1 MDLAALSYGLAAFAF
16 LLLGLASRGRDGPP
30 GVPGVA
36 VPALASAL
44 WAGILALESALQAGR
59 ELAGVAELG
68 RDLVWI
74 WYLWRNLHALRA
86 KSQGED
92 ALAFLGKA
100 LTWLAGLSAA
110 SLAAA
115 LLVPHPVL
123 AYWSS
128 AVVPAV
134 LSVAGLVLV
143 EQFFRNSTPQERWAI
158 KYLCLALGSAFIF
171 DFFLYSEAMLFAA
184 YDLAAWKARG
194 LINALLVPL
203 IWVSLR
209 RRIQTD
215 LRMAISHSMAFHTV
229 TLLGTGAYL
238 ILMAAA
244 GYYIRLVGGDWGRV
258 LQTVFLFA
266 AVLLLLLAVSSGT
279 ARARLRVFLS
289 KHFFRYRY
297 DYREEWLR
305 FTSMLTEGEPG
316 SQLHERVLQAM
327 ARLVD
332 SPGAA
337 LWLRTENGQYQRAA
351 AWNLSGVEGQV
362 GDDDEFVRYMES
374 RNWVLD
380 LDECRANPN
389 ALEGISLPQWL
400 QAWRDAWL
408 AVPLLWHEHMLGFMI
423 LAPSLGKVAFNWE
436 VSDLLKTAARQ
447 ATAHLAQAQA
457 AEALTVARQFESFN
471 RAAAF
476 VVHDIKNLVAQLSL
490 LLANAEK
497 HRHNPEFQEDMLATI
512 ESSVTRM
519 NRMLAK
525 LRDEP
530 APTAAGQIP
539 LDGLLRE
546 VIASKGAYSL
556 KPSLSIDDTGMKVR
570 ADGEK
575 LARVL
580 GHIVQNAIEAT
591 PYTGSVSVTLR
602 REGGWGVIR
611 VDDTGCGMDESF
623 IRERLFRPFAS
634 TKGTGM
640 GIGAYECREYI
651 QELGG
656 KILVESRVGQGTRFT
671 VFLPLISAPPEADVK
686 TRSGP
691 SFSGEEDIQS

>member
-1 MDLAALSYGLAAFAF
+1 VDLAALSYGLAAIAF

-44 WAGILALESALQAGR
+44 WAGILALESVLQAGL
-59 ELAGVAELG
+59 ELAHVAELG
-68 RDLVWI
+68 RNLVWI
-74 WYLWRNLHALRA
+74 WYLWRNLHALRT
-86 KSQGED
+86 KNQGED
-92 ALAFLGKA
+92 TLAFLGRA
-100 LTWLAGLSAA
+100 LTWLAGIAAA
-110 SLAAA
+110 SEAVA
-115 LLVPHPVL
+115 LLF
-123 AYWSS
+123 AYPTLVYWAN

-134 LSVAGLVLV
+134 LAVAGLVLV
-143 EQFFRNSTPQERWAI
+143 EQFYRNSTPQERWAI

-171 DFFLYSEAMLFAA
+171 DFYLYSEAMLFAA
-184 YDLAAWKARG
+184 YDPEAWKARG

-203 IWVSLR
+203 IWVSLK

-215 LRMAISHSMAFHTV
+215 LKMAISHRMAFHTV
-229 TLLGTGAYL
+229 TLLGTGTYL

-244 GYYIRLVGGDWGRV
+244 GYYIRLVGGDWGRI

-316 SQLHERVLQAM
+316 SQLYERALQAM

-337 LWLRTENGQYQRAA
+337 LWLRSDSGVYLRAA
-351 AWNLSGVEGQV
+351 VWNLGSVDGQV
-362 GDDDEFVRYMES
+362 GVDNEFARFMEA

-380 LDECRANPN
+380 LDECRTDPN
-389 ALEGISLPQWL
+389 ALEGIMLPPWL
-400 QAWRDAWL
+400 QSHREAWL
-408 AVPLLWHEHMLGFMI
+408 AVPLLWHERMLGFMV

-512 ESSVTRM
+512 ESSVARM

-530 APTAAGQIP
+530 APSTAGQVP
-539 LDGLLRE
+539 LDELLRE
-546 VIASKGAYSL
+546 VMASKSAYSL
-556 KPSLSIDDTGMKVR
+556 KPRLLIEHSGLMVR
-570 ADGEK
+570 AEAEK
-575 LARVL
+575 LARVI

-602 REGGWGVIR
+602 REDDGGV
-611 VDDTGCGMDESF
+611 VHVEDTGCGMDETF

-656 KILVESRVGQGTRFT
+656 KVLVESRVGQGTRFT
-671 VFLPLISAPPEADVK
+671 IHLPLI
-686 TRSGP
+686 
-691 SFSGEEDIQS
+691 GEEKVKA

>member
-1 MDLAALSYGLAAFAF
+1 VDLAALSYGLAAITF

-44 WAGILALESALQAGR
+44 WAGIVALESVLQAGR
-59 ELAGVAELG
+59 ELARVAELG

-74 WYLWRNLHALRA
+74 WYLWRNLRALRRKTQA
-86 KSQGED
+86 ED
-92 ALAFLGKA
+92 NLAFLGKT
-100 LTWLAGLSAA
+100 LVWLAGLAALFQSA
-110 SLAAA
+110 SLIH
-115 LLVPHPVL
+115 PHPSLV
-123 AYWSS
+123 YWAN
-128 AVVPAV
+128 AVMPAV
-134 LSVAGLVLV
+134 LAVSGLVLV
-143 EQFFRNSTPQERWAI
+143 EQFYRNSTPQERWAI

-171 DFFLYSEAMLFAA
+171 DFYLYSEAMLFAA
-184 YDLAAWKARG
+184 YDGDAWKARG

-203 IWVSLR
+203 IWISLK

-215 LRMAISHSMAFHTV
+215 LKMAISHRMVFHTV
-229 TLLGTGAYL
+229 TLLGTGVYL
-238 ILMAAA
+238 LLMAAA
-244 GYYIRLVGGDWGRV
+244 GYYIRLAGGDWGRI

-305 FTSMLTEGEPG
+305 FTSLLTEGEPG
-316 SQLHERVLQAM
+316 SRPHERALQAM

-337 LWLRTENGQYQRAA
+337 LWLRMENGDYQRAA
-351 AWNLSGVEGQV
+351 VWNLGALDERIAAE
-362 GDDDEFVRYMES
+362 DEFVRFMES

-380 LDECRANPN
+380 LDAYRADPN
-389 ALEGISLPQWL
+389 SMEGVSPPRWL
-400 QAWRDAWL
+400 RDWREAWL
-408 AVPLLWHEHMLGFMI
+408 TVPLLWHERMLGFMV
-423 LAPSLGKVAFNWE
+423 LAPSLGKVSFNWE

-512 ESSVTRM
+512 ESSVARM

-525 LRDEP
+525 LRDAPVP
-530 APTAAGQIP
+530 AAAGRLV
-539 LDGLLRE
+539 LDDLLRE
-546 VIASKGAYSL
+546 VIASKSAFSL
-556 KPSLSIDDTGMKVR
+556 KPSLSIQASGLRVR
-570 ADGEK
+570 AEADK
-575 LARVL
+575 LIRVI

-591 PYTGSVSVTLR
+591 PYTGSVDVTLR
-602 REGGWGVIR
+602 REAAWGIIHVE
-611 VDDTGCGMDESF
+611 DTGCGMDGAF
-623 IRERLFRPFAS
+623 MRERLFRPFTS

-656 KILVESRVGQGTRFT
+656 KVMVDSVLGQGTRFT
-671 VFLPLISAPPEADVK
+671 IQLPLAP
-686 TRSGP
+686 
-691 SFSGEEDIQS
+691 EEMVRA

>member
-1 MDLAALSYGLAAFAF
+1 MDLAALSYGLAAIAF

-44 WAGILALESALQAGR
+44 WAGIVALESVLQAGR
-59 ELAGVAELG
+59 ELARVAELG

-74 WYLWRNLHALRA
+74 WYLWRNLHALRS
-86 KSQGED
+86 KNKPED
-92 ALAFLGKA
+92 SLAFLGRA
-100 LTWLAGLSAA
+100 LAWLAGSAA
-110 SLAAA
+110 FIQAAA
-115 LLVPHPVL
+115 LVYPQPTLV
-123 AYWSS
+123 YWTN
-128 AVVPAV
+128 AVIPAV
-134 LSVAGLVLV
+134 LAVAGLVLV
-143 EQFFRNSTPQERWAI
+143 EQFYRNSTPQERWAI

-171 DFFLYSEAMLFAA
+171 DFYLYSEAMLFTA
-184 YDLAAWKARG
+184 YDGEAWKARG
-194 LINALLVPL
+194 LINALLVPM
-203 IWVSLR
+203 IWISLK

-215 LRMAISHSMAFHTV
+215 LKMAISHRMVFHTV
-229 TLLGTGAYL
+229 TLLGTGLYL
-238 ILMAAA
+238 LLMAAA
-244 GYYIRLVGGDWGRV
+244 GYYIRLVGGDWGRI

-266 AVLLLLLAVSSGT
+266 AVVLLLLAVSSGT

-305 FTSMLTEGEPG
+305 FTSLLTEGEPD
-316 SQLHERVLQAM
+316 SRLHERALQAM

-337 LWLRTENGQYQRAA
+337 LWLRGDSGIHQRAA
-351 AWNLSGVEGQV
+351 VWNLSAPDAQIEAGNAFLQ
-362 GDDDEFVRYMES
+362 FMES

-380 LDECRANPN
+380 LDEYRADPN
-389 ALEGISLPQWL
+389 SLEGISPPQWL
-400 QAWRDAWL
+400 QDWREAWL
-408 AVPLLWHEHMLGFMI
+408 TVPLLWHERMLGFMV
-423 LAPSLGKVAFNWE
+423 LTPSLGKVSFNWE

-512 ESSVTRM
+512 ESSVARM
-519 NRMLAK
+519 NRMLTK
-525 LRDEP
+525 LRDAP
-530 APTAAGQIP
+530 APAATGLIL
-539 LDGLLRE
+539 LDSLLQE
-546 VIASKGAYSL
+546 VIASKSAFSL
-556 KPSLSIDDTGMKVR
+556 KPSLKLQASTLRVR
-570 ADGEK
+570 AEADK
-575 LARVL
+575 LTRVI

-591 PYTGSVSVTLR
+591 PYTGSVGVTLQR
-602 REGGWGVIR
+602 QDGWGVIR
-611 VDDTGCGMDESF
+611 IEDTGSGMDEAF
-623 IRERLFRPFAS
+623 IRERLFRPFTS

-651 QELGG
+651 QELAGRVE
-656 KILVESRVGQGTRFT
+656 VESVPGQGTCFT
-671 VFLPLISAPPEADVK
+671 LHLPLVQ
-686 TRSGP
+686 
-691 SFSGEEDIQS
+691 EEVVGA